1 MSKTT
6 MICAVLLLALAVS
19 LSSHAVPPAYEGQF
33 GNPEEPALRVV
44 KWPWLG
50 FRKLV
55 SKTHDGL
62 HRGIHKHP
70 PASIC
75 KGTKG
80 AICGT
85 GVFIDHTA
93 RGMVYAPLPP
103 KGPLKKKRSYE
114 DNAMLFIEMA
124 LNSEAQT
131 GDWEAA
137 RQLAGEPKPLEVRPI
152 KGDVKRAQRRY
163 VPLLMSYKDRVRPG
177 EGNLLRLGR

>member
-6 MICAVLLLALAVS
+6 IIGAALLLALTFC
-19 LSSHAVPPAYEGQF
+19 LSSYAVPPAYEGQF

-62 HRGIHKHP
+62 YRGLHKHP
-70 PASIC
+70 PASVC

-85 GVFIDHTA
+85 GVLIDHTA

-114 DNAMLFIEMA
+114 DNAQLFIEMTLQA
-124 LNSEAQT
+124 EAQN
-131 GDWEAA
+131 GDLSAA
-137 RQLAGEPKPLEVRPI
+137 EQLAGTPKPLEVREI
-152 KGDVKRAQRRY
+152 RGDVRRAQRRY
-163 VPLLMSYKDRVRPG
+163 VPHLMKFKDRVRPG
-177 EGNLLRLGR
+177 EGNLLRLAK

>member
-1 MSKTT
+1 MSKTLT
-6 MICAVLLLALAVS
+6 ATVLLVLLAIS

-55 SKTHDGL
+55 SRTHDGL
-62 HRGIHKHP
+62 HRGIYKHP

-75 KGTKG
+75 EGTKG
-80 AICGT
+80 AVVGT

-103 KGPLKKKRSYE
+103 KGPLKKKRTYE
-114 DNAMLFIEMA
+114 DNASLFIEMT
-124 LNSEAQT
+124 LNQQGNT
-131 GDWEAA
+131 GDLAA
-137 RQLAGEPKPLEVRPI
+137 AQQLAGEPKMLEVREV
-152 KGDVKRAQRRY
+152 KRDVRRAQRRY
-163 VPLLMSYKDRVRPG
+163 VPHLMSYRDRTPAG
-177 EGNLLRLGR
+177 QGNLLRLAK